1 MRVLGASLAFE
12 AHLRPPRCFSTGP
25 VIVRLAGMAIERV
38 RCLTLKPGTAPN
50 MLGSEES
57 STPVVIHVQYVTSVE
72 RRCIRSLQT
81 HRLGGL
87 ARRVPDSSLVRGDD
101 GNVMR
106 AHALD

>member
-50 MLGSEES
+50 MPGVKSPQRPS
-57 STPVVIHVQYVTSVE
+57 SPYVTSVA
-72 RRCIRSLQT
+72 RMCIRSLQT